1 MPVGASSRAVAGVV
15 AAGGMLR
22 EEIWDRLARVPDPRS
37 PRGRVYPLP
46 CLLAVWLRAL
56 TAAGHDAACAVGQW
70 VARAS
75 PAELPR
81 LRLPFDPFTGRHRV
95 PDEAT
100 LRRLLARVDR
110 DALVATLLGDTASVS
125 EGGLPT
131 AVAVDG
137 KTSRGARRADGTQAH
152 LLGVATHGTG
162 LLAGQVEVEAK
173 SNETT
178 AFPPLLAALDL
189 TGVTVTFD
197 AMHTV
202 RANLDWLVT
211 AKNAHYVAIVK
222 ANQPL
227 LHTRLARLP
236 WVDVLTVEVTRD
248 HGHGRDETRTLK
260 VATVGFLDFPTPPR
274 LCGSSAGGV
283 GEDRR
288 PSRETVYLITD
299 HPAETASPADLAAH
313 ARRHWHVENKV
324 HYVRDVSFGED
335 ASTLRTGN
343 IPTNIA
349 TLRSTVINRLRRAG
363 YRFIPPSRRDHT
375 TPTAALDLHGFP

>member
-1 MPVGASSRAVAGVV
+1 MGALSRVAAGVV
-15 AAGGMLR
+15 GAGGVLR
-22 EEIWDRLARVPDPRS
+22 EEIWERLATVPDPRS

-46 CLLAVWLRAL
+46 CLLAVWLCAL
-56 TAAGHDAACAVGQW
+56 SAAGHDGACAVGQW

-75 PAELPR
+75 PAELAR
-81 LRLPFDPFTGRHRV
+81 LRLPFDPFTGRHRI
-95 PDEAT
+95 PDETT

-110 DALVATLLGDTASVS
+110 DALAAALLGDTALVPADGS
-125 EGGLPT
+125 PA

-137 KTSRGARRADGTQAH
+137 KTSRGAHRADGTQVH

-162 LLAGQVEVEAK
+162 LLAGQVEVDAK
-173 SNETT
+173 SNETA
-178 AFPPLLAALDL
+178 AFQPLLGALDL
-189 TGVTVTFD
+189 AGVTVTFD

-211 AKNAHYVAIVK
+211 VKNAHYVAVVK

-227 LHTRLARLP
+227 LRARLARLP
-236 WVDVLTVEVTRD
+236 WTDVPTVETRRD

-260 VATVGFLDFPTPPR
+260 VATVGFLDFPHATQAVR
-274 LCGSSAGGV
+274 IIRW
-283 GEDRR
+283 RR
-288 PSRETVYLITD
+288 VKGRKSSRETVYLITD
-299 HPAETASPADLAAH
+299 HSAETASPALLAAH

-343 IPTNIA
+343 IPANLA
-349 TLRSTVINRLRRAG
+349 TLRSAVINRLRRAG
-363 YRFIPPSRRDHT
+363 YRFIPPGRRDHT